1 MPNNTPIT
9 AKEQDMTD
17 RLYSVWLK
25 KKAPL
30 GLSQERAADMFGCT
44 QANISQYLNGKIP
57 LNTDA
62 IFKFAKILQ
71 VAPEEI
77 NPNIGEI
84 VPFTASGQIT
94 ASDMLPV
101 LGKMP
106 LKEVMKFLG
115 MAEAIIDQKLK
126 EQSEE

>member
-1 MPNNTPIT
+1 MSNNTPIS
-9 AKEQDMTD
+9 AKEQDMAD
-17 RLYSVWLK
+17 RLYAVWQK
-25 KKAPL
+25 KKTPL
-30 GLSQERAADMFGCT
+30 GLSQERAAGSFGCS

-84 VPFTASGQIT
+84 VPFAASDQIK
-94 ASDMLPV
+94 AADMLPILV
-101 LGKMP
+101 RMP
-106 LKEVMKFLG
+106 AKEILKFLG
-115 MAEAIIDQKLK
+115 MAEAIVDQKLK